1 MRQRPWRAAG
11 VAARLLSTG
20 SQHGLDSEERSMRGP
35 AAGILLAAVSVLVVA
50 GLGDASPPGPAS
62 VVALEIGCRAWQQ
75 T

>member
-1 MRQRPWRAAG
+1 
-11 VAARLLSTG
+11 
-20 SQHGLDSEERSMRGP
+20 MRGP